1 MDLRQFRYFV
11 ALAEARNFR
20 RAAERL
26 NMSQPPLTV
35 AIRKLEEEV
44 GTALFERGPRGV
56 ELTAAGAS
64 ALPAARAALIE
75 AERFRAAAR
84 EGARGEV
91 GELRI
96 GFVGSATFELLPRLV
111 PRFRH
116 QYPMVELALEEASS
130 VEIARRLQ
138 ARELDIG
145 FVRLPLRE
153 VAAIETRLIDHDEL
167 HLAVHTSSR
176 FSHQDVVA
184 LEALAGEPF
193 VLQSRISVL
202 HAISLTACHDAGF
215 VPLIA
220 LEAPQLNAVLSLVR
234 SGLGV
239 ALVPARAATAAPQG
253 VKLIRLECRVPIET
267 GLALPAE
274 RPTRPA
280 RNFASLI
287 DQVEGRCRT
296 DVAGGALSDQRGR

>member
-64 ALPAARAALIE
+64 ALPAARATLAE
-75 AERFRAAAR
+75 AKRFGAAAR

-116 QYPMVELALEEASS
+116 QYPMVELVLEEASS

-138 ARELDIG
+138 VRELDIG
-145 FVRLPLRE
+145 LVRLPLLE

-176 FSHQDVVA
+176 FSRQDVVA
-184 LEALAGEPF
+184 LEALAREPF

-202 HAISLTACHDAGF
+202 HAISLMACHDAGF
-215 VPLIA
+215 APLIA
-220 LEAPQLNAVLSLVR
+220 QEATQLNAVLSLVR

-280 RNFASLI
+280 MNFASLI
-287 DQVEGRCRT
+287 DPVEVRSG
-296 DVAGGALSDQRGR
+296 VLSA